1 MRDVYVAAA
10 AVVRYSLAG
19 YIQSVVHCSLAAR
32 RKELK
37 EGVKQPQTKAL
48 RFIRVNKDHKGGDL
62 NLGSRVLPRRVVS
75 CKTFLRRLWT
85 NLDETLMTF
94 DLGLW
99 CGQKSIEFQ
108 PNWSTHTDGREN
120 VCTTPLLKGEY
131 RNLNLRDRP
140 YE

>member
-19 YIQSVVHCSLAAR
+19 YIQSVHCSAVLQQEERSR
-32 RKELK
+32 RSQTASN
-37 EGVKQPQTKAL
+37 EGPS
-48 RFIRVNKDHKGGDL
+48 IRVNNDHKGGDL

-99 CGQKSIEFQ
+99 CG
-108 PNWSTHTDGREN
+108 
-120 VCTTPLLKGEY
+120 
-131 RNLNLRDRP
+131 
-140 YE
+140 